1 MKVGDLVRLPKP
13 TANCWGIQR
22 NVLLVEKV
30 PTPDHPWLYAW
41 NALASDGRIIEFGRQ
56 IEHSSEVVGC

>member
-1 MKVGDLVRLPKP
+1 MKVGNLIRLQQA

-30 PTPDHPWLYAW
+30 STPEHPFEYAW
-41 NALASDGRIIEFGRQ
+41 NALVSDGRVIEFGRQ
-56 IEHSSEVVGC
+56 IETSSEVIS

>member
-1 MKVGDLVRLPKP
+1 MKVGNLVRLQQA

-30 PTPDHPWLYAW
+30 STPEHPFEYAW
-41 NALASDGRIIEFGRQ
+41 NALVSDGRVIEFGRQ
-56 IEHSSEVVGC
+56 IETSSEVIS

>member
-1 MKVGDLVRLPKP
+1 MKVGDLVRLQQA

-30 PTPDHPWLYAW
+30 STPEHPFEYAW
-41 NALASDGRIIEFGRQ
+41 NALVSDGRVIEFGRQ

>member
-30 PTPDHPWLYAW
+30 PTPDHPFEYAW
-41 NALASDGRIIEFGRQ
+41 NALVSDGRIIEFGRQ
-56 IEHSSEVVGC
+56 IETSSEAVK

>member
-1 MKVGDLVRLPKP
+1 MKVGDLIRLQQA

-30 PTPDHPWLYAW
+30 PTPDHPWEYAW

-56 IEHSSEVVGC
+56 IEHSSEVVKC